1 MIIVGV
7 GAGSGMLTEDGISRI
22 RTARV
27 IYGSGRAL
35 DLASGYAAADAKL
48 ILITDYK
55 ALRSLPD
62 DAVVLS
68 TGDPLMAGLGYLPGE
83 VVPGISSM
91 QVAFARLKVPWT
103 NVAVVNAHGKDHA
116 AAVERAVRDV
126 AAGHVVFIIADP
138 GFSLAALGSALP
150 PDVRLAVC
158 EDLGYPS
165 ERVAE
170 GTAACPPE
178 VRSRLFCVV
187 AGY

>member
-1 MIIVGV
+1 M
-7 GAGSGMLTEDGISRI
+7 
-22 RTARV
+22 
-27 IYGSGRAL
+27 
-35 DLASGYAAADAKL
+35 
-48 ILITDYK
+48 
-55 ALRSLPD
+55 
-62 DAVVLS
+62 
-68 TGDPLMAGLGYLPGE
+68 
-83 VVPGISSM
+83 PGISSM
-91 QVAFARLKVPWT
+91 EVAFARLKVPWT

-126 AAGHVVFIIADP
+126 AAGHVVFIVADP

-178 VRSRLFCVV
+178 VRSRVFCVV